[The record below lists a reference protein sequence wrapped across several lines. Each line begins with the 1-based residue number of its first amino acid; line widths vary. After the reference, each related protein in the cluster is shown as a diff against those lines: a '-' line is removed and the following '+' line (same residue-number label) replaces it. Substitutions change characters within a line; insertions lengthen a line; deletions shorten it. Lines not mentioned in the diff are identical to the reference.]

1 MMTSGTVTAIRPQKR
16 RRDRV
21 NVYLDHEFA
30 FSLQEIVAARLSIGQ
45 ILDAEQTDDL
55 RRRDGVERAYERA
68 LHYLSFRPRSERE
81 VRRYLQRKEYDEE
94 AINQVLAR
102 LKRAHLIDDLA
113 FARSW
118 VENRESLRPR
128 GAWML
133 KAEMRQKGLSDQI
146 IDMVL
151 MDLDEE
157 ESALK
162 ASESALRR
170 YARLDE
176 ELFRRRLWAYLQRR
190 GFGYEVCR
198 SVVDRR
204 WAELK
209 AQRASDSD

>member
-128 GAWML
+128 GA
-133 KAEMRQKGLSDQI
+133 SDQI